1 MKFSHE
7 DVTVA
12 TLILVVGLLLYVYS
26 ERVDAVGIA
35 IAALWAAYVIGKG
48 HGPTGRS

>member
-1 MKFSHE
+1 VKHE

-26 ERVDAVGIA
+26 DRVDYAGVLIA
-35 IAALWAAYVIGKG
+35 SLWGAYIIGKWS
-48 HGPTGRS
+48 GPTDRS